1 MISTY
6 FKTIKDKKFKKIDT
20 VRPGSWLVVESAEKK
35 DLEKIAE
42 LTGLQYADLQDS
54 LDAYEVPRV
63 ERQEEGTL
71 IFVRYP
77 SDQEEDLHTSLL
89 TFILT
94 DKYLIT
100 ISPKQNEI
108 VNAVLDQSTKHATTQ
123 KSKLLIKILLKIAQ
137 EFTVKVKST
146 TSKVPRGRRE
156 LKGIG
161 SEDFIVLVESE
172 EILNQ
177 YISALVPMSSAISN
191 FQTKKYINM
200 YESDEDLLQDLL
212 IGITQSVNICNV
224 SLKSIRSIRES
235 YQVISTNSLN
245 KIIRLLT
252 ALTIVLTIPTVIA
265 SIYGMNVALPLADNP
280 LAFFYIIWTILG
292 ISAVVLFFFFL
303 KKWL

>member
-6 FKTIKDKKFKKIDT
+6 FKTIKDKKFKSISAQ
-20 VRPGSWLVVESAEKK
+20 RPGSWLVVESAEKE

-42 LTGLQYADLQDS
+42 LTGLSYADLQDS
-54 LDAYEVPRV
+54 LDTYEVPRM

-71 IFVRYP
+71 MYVRYP
-77 SDQEEDLHTSLL
+77 SQQDEDLHTALL
-89 TFILT
+89 TFIVT
-94 DKYLIT
+94 DKYFIS
-100 ISPKQNEI
+100 ISPNKNEI
-108 VNAVLDQSTKHATTQ
+108 IRSVLDKSTKHATTQ
-123 KSKLLIKILLKIAQ
+123 KSKLLIEILLRVAQ

-156 LKGIG
+156 LKRVD
-161 SEDFIVLVESE
+161 SEDFIILVESE

-177 YISALVPMSSAISN
+177 YISALVPMSTAIGLLA
-191 FQTKKYINM
+191 TKKYINM

-212 IGITQSVNICNV
+212 IGIRQSVDICNV
-224 SLKSIRSIRES
+224 SLKSIKSVRES
-235 YQVISTNSLN
+235 YQIIATNNLN
-245 KIIRLLT
+245 KVIRLLT
-252 ALTIVLTIPTVIA
+252 SLTIVLTVPTIIA
-265 SIYGMNVALPLADNP
+265 SIYGMNVVLPLAEDP